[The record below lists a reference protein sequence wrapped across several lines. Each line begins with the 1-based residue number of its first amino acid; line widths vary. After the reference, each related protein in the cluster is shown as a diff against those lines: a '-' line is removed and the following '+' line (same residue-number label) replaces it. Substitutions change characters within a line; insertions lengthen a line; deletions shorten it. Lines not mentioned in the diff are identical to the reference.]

1 MFRLDRYLRI
11 FKIQAKLVEY
21 NLDDFL
27 ISTGWLKGLTFM
39 FRLFPK
45 TKRKKGKE
53 NALGERIRLV
63 LEDLGPFFVKLGQI
77 LSTRRDVI
85 PDDIA
90 IELGKLQDSVPPFSG
105 ITAKK
110 IIENSLGKKLPEV
123 FDTFDMQPIASASIA
138 QVHVAKLR
146 TGEEVVVK
154 VVRPDLKPV
163 IERDVDLMY
172 LIARL
177 LEKYWPPAKSLRPT
191 LIVRELEKT
200 ILDELDMLREA
211 ANASQLAR
219 NCSDLANLVV
229 PKIYWGYTN
238 DSVLVAE
245 RIKGITITDI
255 DMLEAAGIVPSDL
268 AIQAIE
274 ILFTQVFRDHF
285 FHADMHPGNIFV
297 VPGNTKNSNKIA
309 LVDFGIMGSL
319 NEFDQ
324 RYLAENC
331 AAFFERDYRRVAEL
345 HVESGWVPEATRVD
359 EFEFAIRSVC
369 EPILDRPASEISI
382 GNVLLRLFQ
391 TAQRF
396 DMEVLP
402 QMLLLQ
408 KTLVSVEGIGRQ
420 LDPKLDL
427 WTAAQPAVNE
437 FISKRISVLE
447 VIRNARSELPSW
459 LGRIPNLPNQTLE
472 LIDRLRSGRLALRT
486 QDPELKNIK
495 EAVNAL
501 KKTML
506 FMMSGFCLILTSFL
520 FASSEMKF
528 IGESIQTLFATLFA
542 VGGVAIILRGLLSST
557 EKN

>member
-45 TKRKKGKE
+45 TRRKKVKK

-123 FDTFDMQPIASASIA
+123 FDAFDMQPIASASIA

-177 LEKYWPPAKSLRPT
+177 MEKYWPPAKSLRPT

-238 DSVLVAE
+238 DSVLVSE
-245 RIKGITITDI
+245 RIKGITITDT
-255 DMLEAAGIVPSDL
+255 DMLEAAGIEPSDL

-274 ILFTQVFRDHF
+274 ILSHKFLETTF
-285 FHADMHPGNIFV
+285 FMQIC
-297 VPGNTKNSNKIA
+297 I
-309 LVDFGIMGSL
+309 LEI
-319 NEFDQ
+319 
-324 RYLAENC
+324 YL
-331 AAFFERDYRRVAEL
+331 
-345 HVESGWVPEATRVD
+345 
-359 EFEFAIRSVC
+359 
-369 EPILDRPASEISI
+369 
-382 GNVLLRLFQ
+382 
-391 TAQRF
+391 
-396 DMEVLP
+396 
-402 QMLLLQ
+402 
-408 KTLVSVEGIGRQ
+408 
-420 LDPKLDL
+420 
-427 WTAAQPAVNE
+427 
-437 FISKRISVLE
+437 
-447 VIRNARSELPSW
+447 
-459 LGRIPNLPNQTLE
+459 
-472 LIDRLRSGRLALRT
+472 
-486 QDPELKNIK
+486 
-495 EAVNAL
+495 
-501 KKTML
+501 
-506 FMMSGFCLILTSFL
+506 
-520 FASSEMKF
+520 
-528 IGESIQTLFATLFA
+528 
-542 VGGVAIILRGLLSST
+542 
-557 EKN
+557 

>member
-1 MFRLDRYLRI
+1 M
-11 FKIQAKLVEY
+11 
-21 NLDDFL
+21 
-27 ISTGWLKGLTFM
+27 
-39 FRLFPK
+39 
-45 TKRKKGKE
+45 
-53 NALGERIRLV
+53 
-63 LEDLGPFFVKLGQI
+63 GQI

-238 DSVLVAE
+238 DSVLVSE

-285 FHADMHPGNIFV
+285 FMQI
-297 VPGNTKNSNKIA
+297 
-309 LVDFGIMGSL
+309 
-319 NEFDQ
+319 
-324 RYLAENC
+324 C
-331 AAFFERDYRRVAEL
+331 
-345 HVESGWVPEATRVD
+345 
-359 EFEFAIRSVC
+359 
-369 EPILDRPASEISI
+369 ILEIYS
-382 GNVLLRLFQ
+382 
-391 TAQRF
+391 
-396 DMEVLP
+396 
-402 QMLLLQ
+402 
-408 KTLVSVEGIGRQ
+408 
-420 LDPKLDL
+420 
-427 WTAAQPAVNE
+427 
-437 FISKRISVLE
+437 
-447 VIRNARSELPSW
+447 
-459 LGRIPNLPNQTLE
+459 
-472 LIDRLRSGRLALRT
+472 
-486 QDPELKNIK
+486 
-495 EAVNAL
+495 
-501 KKTML
+501 
-506 FMMSGFCLILTSFL
+506 
-520 FASSEMKF
+520 
-528 IGESIQTLFATLFA
+528 
-542 VGGVAIILRGLLSST
+542 
-557 EKN
+557 